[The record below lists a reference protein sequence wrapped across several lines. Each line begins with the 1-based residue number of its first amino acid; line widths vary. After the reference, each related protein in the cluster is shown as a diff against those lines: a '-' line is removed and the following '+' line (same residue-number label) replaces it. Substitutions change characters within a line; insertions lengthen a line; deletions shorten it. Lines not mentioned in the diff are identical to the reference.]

1 MSFVGKTIRWVLNTI
16 PRPALQRV
24 AEWAVPI
31 LGLFY
36 VGKGRKCP
44 ICGCERRKFLPYGY
58 GKVREDALCPKCLS
72 LERHRLLWFYLM
84 NNDAEREKIKSL
96 STILHIAPEVC
107 LMRQFKKIYITKP
120 QNYITADL
128 ESPLADMHFDVQS
141 IPMEDNSVDIIICN
155 HLLEH
160 VESDH
165 KALQEMY
172 RIMRSGGIGVMLAPI
187 DYSRETTFE
196 DDTITDPKQRAE
208 LFGQY
213 DHRRVYGKDYL
224 ERLRAAGF
232 EAEEIDYAAEFSD
245 YARTLYSF
253 GCDHLYIVRKG

>member
-1 MSFVGKTIRWVLNTI
+1 MSFVGKSIRLVLNAV
-16 PRPALQRV
+16 PRPILQRV
-24 AEWAVPI
+24 AGWAVPV

-36 VGKGRKCP
+36 AGKGRKCP
-44 ICGCERRKFLPYGY
+44 ICGGEKRKFLPYGY

-72 LERHRLLWFYLM
+72 LERHRLLWHYLM
-84 NNDAEREKIKSL
+84 NNDSERERIKNL
-96 STILHIAPEVC
+96 PTILHIAPEVC
-107 LMRQFKKIYITKP
+107 LMREFKRIYLSAP

-128 ESPLADMHFDVQS
+128 ESPLADMHFDVQQ
-141 IPMEDNSVDIIICN
+141 IPMADSSVDIIICN

-165 KALQEMY
+165 KALKEMY
-172 RIMRSGGIGVMLAPI
+172 RIMRSGGMGVMLAPI

-208 LFGQY
+208 VFGQY
-213 DHRRVYGKDYL
+213 DHRRIYGKDYL

-232 EAEEIDYAAEFSD
+232 EAFEIDYAAEFSD
-245 YARTLYSF
+245 SDRTKFSF
-253 GCDHLYIVRKG
+253 GSDKLYIVRK

>member
-1 MSFVGKTIRWVLNTI
+1 
-16 PRPALQRV
+16 
-24 AEWAVPI
+24 
-31 LGLFY
+31 
-36 VGKGRKCP
+36 
-44 ICGCERRKFLPYGY
+44 
-58 GKVREDALCPKCLS
+58 
-72 LERHRLLWFYLM
+72 
-84 NNDAEREKIKSL
+84 
-96 STILHIAPEVC
+96 
-107 LMRQFKKIYITKP
+107 MRQFKKIYITKP

-196 DDTITDPKQRAE
+196 DDTITDTKQRAE